1 MKVERTSSPPVT
13 RILPAAGLPSAST
26 QLVLQLA
33 VPSLFEDVAAVNG
46 SLTVWLA
53 LVVSAVP
60 PLTPLVRSHA
70 RKVRPLVT
78 VLLKFAFGTNRTKVL
93 ASAESSRA
101 VAAVGLPKAFQ
112 VDPPSMEYCQTPLLL
127 STPVTAIPVSAPA
140 LASLTWPAMRST
152 TYVPPFAVLSSRIV
166 PRSFAPASTGALF
179 GPAGLR
185 ESAPALASLTWPA

>member
-33 VPSLFEDVAAVNG
+33 VPSLFEYVAAVNV
-46 SLTVWLA
+46 SRTVWLFFRV
-53 LVVSAVP
+53 LCGP
-60 PLTPLVRSHA
+60 PPPPPARPPPLVRSPA

-78 VLLKFAFGTNRTKVL
+78 VPLKFAFGTNRTKVL

-101 VAAVGLPKAFQ
+101 AAAVGLPKAFQ

-127 STPVTAIPVSAPA
+127 STP
-140 LASLTWPAMRST
+140 
-152 TYVPPFAVLSSRIV
+152 
-166 PRSFAPASTGALF
+166 
-179 GPAGLR
+179 
-185 ESAPALASLTWPA
+185 